1 MRQKVNVFTKTLQR
15 WHCFCLFVY
24 LCQSLY
30 RSLSLSVCLSLSVHF
45 FRSLSVHLLSVC
57 LSLSLNEVIGLICS
71 EDEQLLRA
79 QSQPD
84 VKDASLQ
91 QIFQELKNGEI
102 AKSFRKAIN
111 RKEGILAIGGTSE
124 QSSEGTQH
132 SFSGRT

>member
-1 MRQKVNVFTKTLQR
+1 MYLQR
-15 WHCFCLFVY
+15 HFKDGIVSVCLSIYV
-24 LCQSLY
+24 SL
-30 RSLSLSVCLSLSVHF
+30 SIGLFLSLSVCLSLSVHF